1 MDNDELFENFNISS
15 YDNSIQNSDIKN
27 FLSKKRKLEHEQ
39 EQEQNKPNQNSNSN
53 EKKLDK
59 EKSIINNYTL
69 NQSKEKKED
78 LLLSKEIQTIKDS
91 IKFEENNNNNTTDKN
106 DSEEEI
112 NFKIN
117 NIPDK
122 EVKIISSKFEG
133 GFHELIYPINIPE
146 PKNQI
151 TEITSPATTY
161 PFKLDQFQQKSLLCL
176 ENHQSVLVSAHTSAG
191 KTVVA
196 QYAIAMALRDHQR
209 VIYTS
214 PIKALSNQKYRE
226 LQEQFNDV
234 GLMTGD
240 VTINVNASCI
250 VMTTEILRNMLYKG
264 SEMIKEIA
272 WVIFDEVHY
281 MRDKV
286 RGVVWEETMILLSNK
301 INYIFLSA
309 TIPNAREF
317 AMWIALIK
325 NQPCNVI
332 YTEFRPVPL
341 LHYVY
346 PSNSD
351 DIILVVDEKGNFKE
365 DNFNKALGSISTT
378 INPDINNNKNI
389 LEKINNKYID
399 SKEKK
404 IRTEEEDIKGI
415 IDLVIEN
422 DLDPAII
429 FCFSKEKCELL
440 AKSLFKGG
448 INLTTEEEK
457 KTIEEIYL
465 CAMLTLSE
473 EDQSIPQLK
482 NTLNLL
488 KLGIGIHHGGMIPL
502 IRECVELIF
511 QSGLIKILFSTET
524 FSMGLNMPAKTVIFT
539 EIEKFDGNKNR
550 YLTGGEYIQM
560 SGRAGRRGLDQKGI
574 IIVILKK
581 KINPDECREIM
592 RGKSDP
598 LNSSF
603 SLNYNQILNLSRI
616 EGIKCEYILKKS
628 FRQYQSIRAI
638 PILKKKILKLYEN
651 YIKYGNNWERD
662 DLINFAINKLENKN
676 ELIEINRKMLFSDKS
691 ELRKKIKNFLIKGRF
706 VYIKYFGIGIFFEY
720 CKIGNDKYA
729 NYNKDKNLYEIIT
742 ERDNIENNNINKK
755 NDIIEI
761 ENKLI
766 DFKKAFFLIYV
777 TKNSNNILIPDN
789 ILNSKGKLIKIPF
802 KLDCLE
808 NISQIK
814 ISLPEII
821 TDSSLKQIEK
831 IYKQITSSL
840 IVKNKSE
847 KNEKIN
853 YKFMDPIK
861 DLKISDQNFIK
872 NISQINI
879 IQSDL
884 AKIEKKFLNDFGK
897 IIDFSDTLENILSK
911 NDFIISYKKKILL
924 RNEIKYLIDELNSL
938 NRLVLNEELISMKKV
953 LTRLNYLDKNNLVTF
968 KGQVACNITSG
979 DTIILTEILFNNFL
993 NNMNE
998 IDIGVILSCFVGG
1011 EGGIFKKD
1019 KNIVEEDKHL
1029 MKLYNDLKKE
1039 IEAVID
1045 IYIEYKIN
1053 IKDKERYIKMFRYD
1067 FMKNIFYWINGDKTF
1082 GEICDEK
1089 NSEIYGGSMVRC
1101 IRRLDELIKE
1111 LIICADMIGNKL
1123 LKNKFEILS
1132 NKIKRGIPFSASLYL
1147 SNENI

>member
-1 MDNDELFENFNISS
+1 MDNDELFENFNFEEKS
-15 YDNSIQNSDIKN
+15 KT
-27 FLSKKRKLEHEQ
+27 FLSKKRILENKEEQ
-39 EQEQNKPNQNSNSN
+39 YSNSKN
-53 EKKLDK
+53 DNKKNN
-59 EKSIINNYTL
+59 SIINEYNSA
-69 NQSKEKKED
+69 QSKEKRED
-78 LLLSKEIQTIKDS
+78 LLLAKEIQIIKES
-91 IKFEENNNNNTTDKN
+91 IRKENNNENNNIDN
-106 DSEEEI
+106 EEI
-112 NFKIN
+112 DIKIN

-122 EVKIISSKFEG
+122 EVKIITQKFEG
-133 GFHELIYPINIPE
+133 GFHELIYPINIPQ
-146 PKNQI
+146 PDNKI
-151 TEITSPATTY
+151 KEIKTPATTY
-161 PFKLDQFQQKSLLCL
+161 PFKLDQFQEKSIICL

-196 QYAIAMALRDHQR
+196 QYAIAMSLRDHQR

-226 LQEQFNDV
+226 LSEQFNDV

-264 SEMIKEIA
+264 SEIIKEIA

-281 MRDKV
+281 MRDKI

-301 INYIFLSA
+301 INYVFLSA

-317 AMWIALIK
+317 AMWISLIK

-341 LHYVY
+341 MHYVY

-351 DIILVVDEKGNFKE
+351 DIILVVDDKGNFKE
-365 DNFNKALGSISTT
+365 DNFNKALAQVSTREE
-378 INPDINNNKNI
+378 DNNYNKNI
-389 LEKINNKYID
+389 LNQLSNK
-399 SKEKK
+399 SQEKK
-404 IRTEEEDIKGI
+404 IRTEEEDIKALV
-415 IDLVIEN
+415 DLITEN

-429 FCFSKEKCELL
+429 FCFSKEKCESL
-440 AKSLFKGG
+440 AKNLKKSG

-457 KTIEEIYL
+457 KTIEEIFI
-465 CAMLTLSE
+465 CAILTLSE
-473 EDQSIPQLK
+473 EDQNIPQIK
-482 NTLNLL
+482 SMLNLL

-524 FSMGLNMPAKTVIFT
+524 FSMGLNMPAKTVVFT

-560 SGRAGRRGLDQKGI
+560 SGRAGRRGLDEKGI

-581 KINPDECREIM
+581 KIDPEECREIM

-616 EGIKCEYILKKS
+616 EGIKCEYILQRS
-628 FRQYQSIRAI
+628 FRQYQSVRAI
-638 PILKKKILKLYEN
+638 PLIKKKILKMYNN

-662 DLINFAINKLENKN
+662 DLINEAIYKIENIN
-676 ELIEINRKMLFSDKS
+676 ELKEKNRLILFDDNSD
-691 ELRKKIKNFLIKGRF
+691 LRKKIKPFLIKGRF
-706 VYIKYFGIGIFFEY
+706 VYIKYFGIGIFVDY
-720 CKIGNDKYA
+720 CTIGSDKYA
-729 NYNKDKNLYEIIT
+729 NYNKEKNIYEIIT
-742 ERDNIENNNINKK
+742 EREIIKKDIN

-766 DFKKAFFLIYV
+766 DFKKAYLLIYIK
-777 TKNSNNILIPDN
+777 KNTNNILIPEN
-789 ILNSKGKLIKIPF
+789 IINSNGKLIKVPF
-802 KLDCLE
+802 KLSSLE
-808 NISQIK
+808 YISQIK

-821 TDSSLKQIEK
+821 NESSLKQIEK
-831 IYKQITSSL
+831 IYKQISLSL
-840 IVKNKSE
+840 IGNKNK

-853 YKFMDPIK
+853 YKPMDPIK
-861 DLKISDQNFIK
+861 DFKISDKNFIENNNNINAINLELK
-872 NISQINI
+872 N
-879 IQSDL
+879 
-884 AKIEKKFLNDFGK
+884 IEKKFLDNYGK
-897 IIDFSDTLENILSK
+897 IIDLSDTFENILTK
-911 NDFIISYKKKILL
+911 NEFILSYKKKLLL
-924 RNEIKYLIDELNSL
+924 RNEIKYLIEELNSL
-938 NRLVLNEELISMKKV
+938 NRLVLNEELNNMKKV
-953 LTRLNYLDKNNLVTF
+953 LSRLNYLDKNNLVTF
-968 KGQVACNITSG
+968 KGQVACCITSG
-979 DTIILTEILFNNFL
+979 DALILTEILFNSFL
-993 NNMNE
+993 NNINE
-998 IDIGVILSCFVGG
+998 IDIGVLLSCFVGG
-1011 EGGIFKKD
+1011 EGAIFKKD
-1019 KNIVEEDKHL
+1019 KRIVEEDKHL

-1039 IEAVID
+1039 IETVVD

-1067 FMKNIFYWINGDKTF
+1067 FMKNIFYWINGDKSF

-1111 LIICADMIGNKL
+1111 LINCADMIGNIQ
-1123 LKNKFEILS
+1123 LKNKFEIIS
-1132 NKIKRGIPFSASLYL
+1132 KKIRRGIPFTASLYL
-1147 SNENI
+1147 SNENL

>member
-1 MDNDELFENFNISS
+1 MDNDELFENFNFEEKS
-15 YDNSIQNSDIKN
+15 KT
-27 FLSKKRKLEHEQ
+27 FLSKKRILENKEEQ
-39 EQEQNKPNQNSNSN
+39 YSNSKN
-53 EKKLDK
+53 DNKKNN
-59 EKSIINNYTL
+59 SIINEYNSA
-69 NQSKEKKED
+69 QSKEKRED
-78 LLLSKEIQTIKDS
+78 LLLAKEIQIIKES
-91 IKFEENNNNNTTDKN
+91 IRKENNNENNNIDN
-106 DSEEEI
+106 EEI
-112 NFKIN
+112 DIKIN

-122 EVKIISSKFEG
+122 EVKIITQKFEG
-133 GFHELIYPINIPE
+133 GFHELIYPINIPQ
-146 PKNQI
+146 PDNKI
-151 TEITSPATTY
+151 KEIKTPATTY
-161 PFKLDQFQQKSLLCL
+161 PFKLDQFQEKSIICL

-196 QYAIAMALRDHQR
+196 QYAIAMSLRDHQR

-226 LQEQFNDV
+226 LSEQFNDV

-264 SEMIKEIA
+264 SEIIKEIA

-281 MRDKV
+281 MRDKI

-301 INYIFLSA
+301 INYVFLSA

-317 AMWIALIK
+317 AMWISLIK

-341 LHYVY
+341 MHYVY

-351 DIILVVDEKGNFKE
+351 DIILVVDDKGNFKE
-365 DNFNKALGSISTT
+365 DNFNKALAQVSTREED
-378 INPDINNNKNI
+378 NNYNNKNI
-389 LEKINNKYID
+389 LNQLSNQ
-399 SKEKK
+399 SQEKK
-404 IRTEEEDIKGI
+404 IRTEEEDIKALV
-415 IDLVIEN
+415 DLITEN

-429 FCFSKEKCELL
+429 FCFSKEKCESL
-440 AKSLFKGG
+440 AKNLKKSG

-457 KTIEEIYL
+457 KTIEEIFI
-465 CAMLTLSE
+465 CAILTLSE
-473 EDQSIPQLK
+473 EDQNIPQIK
-482 NTLNLL
+482 SMLNLL

-524 FSMGLNMPAKTVIFT
+524 FSMGLNMPAKTVVFT

-560 SGRAGRRGLDQKGI
+560 SGRAGRRGLDEKGI

-581 KINPDECREIM
+581 KIDPEECREIM

-616 EGIKCEYILKKS
+616 EGIKCEYILQRS
-628 FRQYQSIRAI
+628 FRQYQSVRAI
-638 PILKKKILKLYEN
+638 PLIKKKILKMYNN

-662 DLINFAINKLENKN
+662 DLINEAIYKIENIN
-676 ELIEINRKMLFSDKS
+676 ELKEKNRLILFDDNSD
-691 ELRKKIKNFLIKGRF
+691 LRKKIKPFLIKGRF
-706 VYIKYFGIGIFFEY
+706 VYIKYFGIGIFVDY
-720 CKIGNDKYA
+720 CTIRNDKYA
-729 NYNKDKNLYEIIT
+729 NYNEEKNIYEIIT
-742 ERDNIENNNINKK
+742 EREIIKKDIN

-766 DFKKAFFLIYV
+766 DFKKAYLLIYIK
-777 TKNSNNILIPDN
+777 KNTNNILIPEN
-789 ILNSKGKLIKIPF
+789 IINSNGKLIKVPF
-802 KLDCLE
+802 KLSSLE
-808 NISQIK
+808 YISQIK

-821 TDSSLKQIEK
+821 NESSLKQIEK
-831 IYKQITSSL
+831 IYKQISLSL
-840 IVKNKSE
+840 IGNKNK

-853 YKFMDPIK
+853 YKPMDPIK
-861 DLKISDQNFIK
+861 DLKISDKNFIENNNNINSINLELK
-872 NISQINI
+872 N
-879 IQSDL
+879 
-884 AKIEKKFLNDFGK
+884 IEKKFLDNYGK
-897 IIDFSDTLENILSK
+897 IIDLSDTFENILSK
-911 NDFIISYKKKILL
+911 NEFILSYKKKLLL
-924 RNEIKYLIDELNSL
+924 RNEIKYLIEELNSL
-938 NRLVLNEELISMKKV
+938 NRLVLNEELNNMKKV
-953 LTRLNYLDKNNLVTF
+953 LSRLNYLDKNNLVTF
-968 KGQVACNITSG
+968 KGQVACCITSG
-979 DTIILTEILFNNFL
+979 DALILTEILFNSFL
-993 NNMNE
+993 NNINE
-998 IDIGVILSCFVGG
+998 IDIGVLLSCFVGG
-1011 EGGIFKKD
+1011 EGAIFKKD
-1019 KNIVEEDKHL
+1019 KQIVEEDKHL

-1039 IEAVID
+1039 IETVVD

-1067 FMKNIFYWINGDKTF
+1067 FMKNIFYWINGDKSF

-1111 LIICADMIGNKL
+1111 LINCADMIGNIQ
-1123 LKNKFEILS
+1123 LKNKFEIIS
-1132 NKIKRGIPFSASLYL
+1132 KKIRRGIPFTASLYL
-1147 SNENI
+1147 SNENL

>member
-1 MDNDELFENFNISS
+1 MDNDELFENFNFEEKS
-15 YDNSIQNSDIKN
+15 KT
-27 FLSKKRKLEHEQ
+27 FLSKKRILENKEEQ
-39 EQEQNKPNQNSNSN
+39 YSNSKN
-53 EKKLDK
+53 DNKKNN
-59 EKSIINNYTL
+59 SIINEYNSA
-69 NQSKEKKED
+69 QSKEKRED
-78 LLLSKEIQTIKDS
+78 LLLAKEIQIIKES
-91 IKFEENNNNNTTDKN
+91 IRKENNNENNNIDN
-106 DSEEEI
+106 EEI
-112 NFKIN
+112 DIKIN

-122 EVKIISSKFEG
+122 EVKIITQKFEG
-133 GFHELIYPINIPE
+133 GFHELIYPINIPQ
-146 PKNQI
+146 PDNKI
-151 TEITSPATTY
+151 KEIKTPATTY
-161 PFKLDQFQQKSLLCL
+161 PFKLDQFQEKSIICL

-196 QYAIAMALRDHQR
+196 QYAIAMSLRDHQR

-226 LQEQFNDV
+226 LSEQFNDV

-264 SEMIKEIA
+264 SEIIKEIA

-281 MRDKV
+281 MRDKI

-301 INYIFLSA
+301 INYVFLSA

-317 AMWIALIK
+317 AMWISLIK

-341 LHYVY
+341 MHYVY

-351 DIILVVDEKGNFKE
+351 DIILVVDDKGNFKE
-365 DNFNKALGSISTT
+365 DNFNKALAQVSTREE
-378 INPDINNNKNI
+378 DNNYNKNI
-389 LEKINNKYID
+389 LNQLSNK
-399 SKEKK
+399 SQEKK
-404 IRTEEEDIKGI
+404 IRTEEEDIKALV
-415 IDLVIEN
+415 DLITEN

-429 FCFSKEKCELL
+429 FCFSKEKCESL
-440 AKSLFKGG
+440 AKNLKKSG

-457 KTIEEIYL
+457 KTIEEIFI
-465 CAMLTLSE
+465 CAILTLSE
-473 EDQSIPQLK
+473 EDQNIPQIK
-482 NTLNLL
+482 SMLNLL

-524 FSMGLNMPAKTVIFT
+524 FSMGLNMPAKTVVFT

-560 SGRAGRRGLDQKGI
+560 SGRAGRRGLDEKGI

-581 KINPDECREIM
+581 KIDPEECREIM

-616 EGIKCEYILKKS
+616 EGIKCEYILQRS
-628 FRQYQSIRAI
+628 FRQYQSVRAI
-638 PILKKKILKLYEN
+638 PLIKKKILKMYNN

-662 DLINFAINKLENKN
+662 DLINEAIYKIENIN
-676 ELIEINRKMLFSDKS
+676 ELKEKNRLILFDDNSD
-691 ELRKKIKNFLIKGRF
+691 LRKKIKPFLIKGRF
-706 VYIKYFGIGIFFEY
+706 VYIKYFGIGIFVDY
-720 CKIGNDKYA
+720 CTIGSDKYA
-729 NYNKDKNLYEIIT
+729 NYNKEKNIYEIIT
-742 ERDNIENNNINKK
+742 EREIIKKDIN

-766 DFKKAFFLIYV
+766 DFKKAYLLIYIK
-777 TKNSNNILIPDN
+777 KNTNNILIPEN
-789 ILNSKGKLIKIPF
+789 IINSNGKLIKVPF
-802 KLDCLE
+802 KLSSLE
-808 NISQIK
+808 YISQIK

-821 TDSSLKQIEK
+821 NESSLKQIEK
-831 IYKQITSSL
+831 IYKQISLSL
-840 IVKNKSE
+840 IGNKNK

-853 YKFMDPIK
+853 YKPMDPIK
-861 DLKISDQNFIK
+861 DFKISDKNFIENNNNINAINLELK
-872 NISQINI
+872 N
-879 IQSDL
+879 
-884 AKIEKKFLNDFGK
+884 IEKKFLDNYGK
-897 IIDFSDTLENILSK
+897 IIDLSDTFENILSK
-911 NDFIISYKKKILL
+911 NEFILSYKKKLLL
-924 RNEIKYLIDELNSL
+924 RNEIKYLIEELNSL
-938 NRLVLNEELISMKKV
+938 NRLVLNEELNNMKKV
-953 LTRLNYLDKNNLVTF
+953 LSRLNYLDKNNLVTF
-968 KGQVACNITSG
+968 KGQVACCITSG
-979 DTIILTEILFNNFL
+979 DALILTEILFNSFL
-993 NNMNE
+993 NNINE
-998 IDIGVILSCFVGG
+998 IDIGVLLSCFVGG
-1011 EGGIFKKD
+1011 EGAIFKKD
-1019 KNIVEEDKHL
+1019 KQIVEEDKHL

-1039 IEAVID
+1039 IETVVD

-1067 FMKNIFYWINGDKTF
+1067 FMKNIFYWINGDKSF

-1111 LIICADMIGNKL
+1111 LINCADMIGNIQ
-1123 LKNKFEILS
+1123 LKNKFEIIS
-1132 NKIKRGIPFSASLYL
+1132 KKIRRGIPFTASLYL
-1147 SNENI
+1147 SNENL

>member
-1 MDNDELFENFNISS
+1 MDNDELFENFNFEEKS
-15 YDNSIQNSDIKN
+15 KT
-27 FLSKKRKLEHEQ
+27 FLSKKRILENKEEQ
-39 EQEQNKPNQNSNSN
+39 YSNSKN
-53 EKKLDK
+53 DNKKNN
-59 EKSIINNYTL
+59 SIINEYNSA
-69 NQSKEKKED
+69 QSKEKRED
-78 LLLSKEIQTIKDS
+78 LLLAKEIQIIKES
-91 IKFEENNNNNTTDKN
+91 IRKENNNENNNIDN
-106 DSEEEI
+106 EEI
-112 NFKIN
+112 DIKIN

-122 EVKIISSKFEG
+122 EVKIITQKFEG
-133 GFHELIYPINIPE
+133 GFHELIYPINIPQ
-146 PKNQI
+146 PDNKI
-151 TEITSPATTY
+151 KEIKTPATTY
-161 PFKLDQFQQKSLLCL
+161 PFKLDQFQEKSIICL

-196 QYAIAMALRDHQR
+196 QYAIAMSLRDHQR

-226 LQEQFNDV
+226 LSEQFNDV

-264 SEMIKEIA
+264 SEIIKEIA

-281 MRDKV
+281 MRDKI

-301 INYIFLSA
+301 INYVFLSA

-317 AMWIALIK
+317 AMWISLIK

-341 LHYVY
+341 MHYVY

-351 DIILVVDEKGNFKE
+351 DIILVVDDKGNFKE
-365 DNFNKALGSISTT
+365 DNFNKALAQVSTREE
-378 INPDINNNKNI
+378 DNNYNKNI
-389 LEKINNKYID
+389 LNQLSNQ
-399 SKEKK
+399 SQEKK
-404 IRTEEEDIKGI
+404 IRTEEEDIKALV
-415 IDLVIEN
+415 DLITEN

-429 FCFSKEKCELL
+429 FCFSKEKCESL
-440 AKSLFKGG
+440 AKNLKKSG

-457 KTIEEIYL
+457 KTIEEIFI
-465 CAMLTLSE
+465 CAILTLSE
-473 EDQSIPQLK
+473 EDQNIPQIK
-482 NTLNLL
+482 SMLNLL

-524 FSMGLNMPAKTVIFT
+524 FSMGLNMPAKTVVFT

-560 SGRAGRRGLDQKGI
+560 SGRAGRRGLDEKGI

-581 KINPDECREIM
+581 KIDPEECREIM

-616 EGIKCEYILKKS
+616 EGIKCEYILQRS
-628 FRQYQSIRAI
+628 FRQYQSVRAI
-638 PILKKKILKLYEN
+638 PLIKKKILKMYNN

-662 DLINFAINKLENKN
+662 DLINEAIYKIENIN
-676 ELIEINRKMLFSDKS
+676 ELKEKNRLILFDDNSD
-691 ELRKKIKNFLIKGRF
+691 LRKKIKPFLIKGRF
-706 VYIKYFGIGIFFEY
+706 VYIKYFGIGIFVDY
-720 CKIGNDKYA
+720 CTIRNDKYA
-729 NYNKDKNLYEIIT
+729 NYNEEKNIYEIIT
-742 ERDNIENNNINKK
+742 EREIIKKDIN
-755 NDIIEI
+755 NDIIEV

-766 DFKKAFFLIYV
+766 DFKKAYLLIYIK
-777 TKNSNNILIPDN
+777 KNINNILIPEN
-789 ILNSKGKLIKIPF
+789 IINSNGKLIKVPF
-802 KLDCLE
+802 KLSSLE
-808 NISQIK
+808 YISQIK

-821 TDSSLKQIEK
+821 NESSLKQIEK
-831 IYKQITSSL
+831 IYKQISLSL
-840 IVKNKSE
+840 IGNKNK

-853 YKFMDPIK
+853 YKPMDPIK
-861 DLKISDQNFIK
+861 DFKISDKNFIENNNNINAINLELK
-872 NISQINI
+872 N
-879 IQSDL
+879 
-884 AKIEKKFLNDFGK
+884 IEKKFLDNYGK
-897 IIDFSDTLENILSK
+897 IIDLSDTFENILSK
-911 NDFIISYKKKILL
+911 NEFILSYKKKLLL
-924 RNEIKYLIDELNSL
+924 RNEIKYLIEELNSL
-938 NRLVLNEELISMKKV
+938 NRLVLNEELNNMKKV
-953 LTRLNYLDKNNLVTF
+953 LSRLNYLDKNNLVTF
-968 KGQVACNITSG
+968 KGQVACCITSG
-979 DTIILTEILFNNFL
+979 DALILTEILFNSFL
-993 NNMNE
+993 NNINE
-998 IDIGVILSCFVGG
+998 IDIGVLLSCFVGG
-1011 EGGIFKKD
+1011 EGAIFKKD
-1019 KNIVEEDKHL
+1019 KQIVEEDKHL

-1039 IEAVID
+1039 IETVVD

-1067 FMKNIFYWINGDKTF
+1067 FMKNIFYWINGDKSF

-1111 LIICADMIGNKL
+1111 LINCADMIGNIQ
-1123 LKNKFEILS
+1123 LKNKFEIIS
-1132 NKIKRGIPFSASLYL
+1132 KKIRRGIPFTASLYL
-1147 SNENI
+1147 SNENL